1 MLYRV
6 CETGPEPPAG
16 SPFSHQQGRN
26 LMFKQLE
33 KRLGLQMIPAV
44 FYTSAILAFIFVLIA
59 APFNEPVAAFFDAVT
74 GWISTY
80 FGWFYIISVTG
91 LLGFLIWVASS
102 RYGNIRLGGDHA
114 RPEYTTLTWFTM
126 LFAAGIGT
134 ILMFWGVAEP
144 MTRLTNPPLESVEP
158 GSQEAARMAMSVSL
172 YHFGLHTWTI
182 FTLPALAIG
191 YFSYRHQL
199 PMRISSIFY
208 PVLGERIYGPLGW
221 TIDIVALLGTLFGV
235 AVSVSLG
242 TLQLNSGLN
251 YLIGLPTS
259 NLVETGLIVVVIG
272 LATISVVLGLDRG
285 IRRLSQ
291 FNIAIAVM
299 LLIFIWLVGP
309 TLFITSGAVESVGV
323 YLRDLPWLA
332 FWTETFQDTD
342 WLRGATVFYW
352 AWTISW
358 APYVGIFIARISRGR
373 TIRQFVAGA
382 LGAPTLFTILW
393 FATFGLAAIDQEL
406 VKGTGLAAQV
416 QENVPVALFSFLEA
430 YPLATVTSL
439 ASVVI
444 IIVFLTTSADSA
456 ALVVD
461 LLSRRDDQPSQ
472 ARQRAFWTVLLGGVA
487 ATLLLG
493 GGLEALQNV
502 IITLGLPFCALLV
515 FMAVS
520 LTRALHADHLGYSLK
535 DLATGRAPGMEP
547 MGERPPGP
555 DSGSEPFTEDRKHH
569 DAD

>member
-1 MLYRV
+1 ML
-6 CETGPEPPAG
+6 
-16 SPFSHQQGRN
+16 
-26 LMFKQLE
+26 KQLE
-33 KRLGLQMIPAV
+33 QRLGLQMIPVV
-44 FYTSAILAFIFVLIA
+44 FYTSAVLAIVFVAIA
-59 APFNEPVAAFFDAVT
+59 APLNEPAAAFFDTVT

-91 LLGFLIWVASS
+91 LLGFLLWVAAS
-102 RYGNIRLGGDHA
+102 RYGTIRLGGDDA
-114 RPEYTTLTWFTM
+114 RPEYSTLTWFTM

-144 MTRLTNPPLESVEP
+144 MTRMAEPPLDSIEP
-158 GSQEAARMAMSVSL
+158 GGREAARMAMSVSL

-208 PVLGERIYGPLGW
+208 PVLGERIHGPLGW
-221 TIDIVALLGTLFGV
+221 TIDIIALLGTLFGV
-235 AVSVSLG
+235 AVSVGLG

-251 YLIGLPTS
+251 YLTGLPTS
-259 NLVETGLIVVVIG
+259 QLMQTLIIATVII

-299 LLIFIWLVGP
+299 LLIFIWAVGP
-309 TLFITSGAVESVGV
+309 TLFITKGTVESVGI
-323 YLRDLPWLA
+323 YLQDLPWLA
-332 FWTETFQDTD
+332 FWTETFQGSD
-342 WLRGATVFYW
+342 WQRGATVFYW

-373 TIRQFVAGA
+373 TIRQFVTGA
-382 LGAPTLFTILW
+382 LGAPTLFTVIW
-393 FATFGLAAIDQEL
+393 FSTFGLAAIDQEL
-406 VKGTGLAAQV
+406 VKGSGLAAQV
-416 QENVPVALFSFLEA
+416 QENVPVALFSFLEQ
-430 YPLATVTSL
+430 YPLATLTSL

-456 ALVVD
+456 GLVVD

-472 ARQRAFWTVLLGGVA
+472 AHQRAFWTLLMGGVA

-520 LTRALHADHLGYSLK
+520 LTRALHADYLGYSLK
-535 DLATGRAPGMEP
+535 DLAGGRAPHMDP
-547 MGERPPGP
+547 MGESPAGP
-555 DSGSEPFTEDRKHH
+555 DSGSEPFMEDRRRQ